1 MIQLKLQTN
10 PINVTIK
17 EKDGWSYVPMAEVCK
32 FIGGSQPPK
41 QDFVYEPLPDY
52 IRLIQIQDYKS
63 DKKKTFIPKSKAR
76 KFCTKED
83 IMIGRYGPPIFQ
95 ILRGLE
101 GAYNVAL
108 MKAAPKNENVLDR
121 EYLYYF
127 LHNPTLFNYVV
138 ANSERTAGQDG
149 VRKELLENYIIPLPP
164 LEEQRRIAAILD
176 KADGVRRKRQEAIRL
191 TEELLRSQFLE
202 MFGDPVTN
210 PKGWEMVTVGDIVSD
225 VRDGPHVS
233 PKYSDEG
240 IPILSTRNIRPA
252 QLIMED
258 MKYVSKETYLDLVKT
273 FRPQRGDVLLTK
285 GGTTGYAKT
294 VDWDWSFAIWVH
306 IAALRPTEK
315 IRPEFLEAA
324 LNSPNCYQQSQ
335 RYTHGIANKDLGLTR
350 IRKIKLSLPP
360 LALQDKYCCLRE
372 RLLKQLV
379 PQKKSLNESDNLF
392 NSLLQRAFR
401 GEL

>member
-1 MIQLKLQTN
+1 MINAHPQEWKVVELRELLTFLTSGSRGWAKFYAPEGRLFLRIQNVRDGKLLLDDIAYVN
-10 PINVTIK
+10 PPDSAEARRTLVQEGDILISITADLGRTAV
-17 EKDGWSYVPMAEVCK
+17 VPK
-32 FIGGSQPPK
+32 
-41 QDFVYEPLPDY
+41 
-52 IRLIQIQDYKS
+52 
-63 DKKKTFIPKSKAR
+63 
-76 KFCTKED
+76 
-83 IMIGRYGPPIFQ
+83 
-95 ILRGLE
+95 GLE
-101 GAYNVAL
+101 AAHINQHLALVRLNQERIFPAYLSTYLSSPGGQLQFAKLNREGV
-108 MKAAPKNENVLDR
+108 KAGLNFDNIKDL
-121 EYLYYF
+121 
-127 LHNPTLFNYVV
+127 
-138 ANSERTAGQDG
+138 Q
-149 VRKELLENYIIPLPP
+149 IPLPP

-176 KADGVRRKRQEAIRL
+176 KADAVRRKRKEAIAL
-191 TEELLRSQFLE
+191 TEELVRSAFLE

-258 MKYVSKETYLDLVKT
+258 VKYVSKETYLDLVKT

-285 GGTTGYAKT
+285 GGTTGYAKA

-360 LALQDKYCCLRE
+360 LDLQDKYCRLRE

-379 PQKKSLNESDNLF
+379 PQEKSLNESENLF